1 MIVAGIVVTL
11 LGFLVAVA
19 SLGITSSVGGRM
31 AIVLAGLAIC
41 LVGIIGVLNRAFVSK
56 AIWRRE

>member
-1 MIVAGIVVTL
+1 MALAGLIVTI

-31 AIVLAGLAIC
+31 GLVLAGIAIS
-41 LVGIIGVLNRAFVSK
+41 LVGIIGVLNRSFLSK
-56 AIWRRE
+56 AMWRK

>member
-1 MIVAGIVVTL
+1 MALVGLIVTI

-31 AIVLAGLAIC
+31 GLVLAGIAIS
-41 LVGIIGVLNRAFVSK
+41 LVGIIGVLNRSFLSR
-56 AIWRRE
+56 AIWRK

>member
-1 MIVAGIVVTL
+1 MIVAGVVVTL

-19 SLGITSSVGGRM
+19 SVGITSSVGGRM
-31 AIVLAGLAIC
+31 VIVLAGLAIC
-41 LVGIIGVLNRAFVSK
+41 LVGIIGVLNHAYVSK

>member
-1 MIVAGIVVTL
+1 MSILGVVVTL

-31 AIVLAGLAIC
+31 GLVLAGIAIS
-41 LVGIIGVLNRAFVSK
+41 LIGIVGVLNRAFLSK
-56 AIWRRE
+56 AIWRK

>member
-1 MIVAGIVVTL
+1 MALAGLIVTI

-31 AIVLAGLAIC
+31 GLVLAGIAIS
-41 LVGIIGVLNRAFVSK
+41 LVGIIGVLNRSFLSK
-56 AIWRRE
+56 AIWRK